1 MAKNSS
7 GTLGTQ
13 DLIFRV
19 AQPNDYQELSR
30 WIVEISQKPEQHCL
44 HSWSGDSAE
53 ALCRQLLIYLEESEL
68 CYVLAF
74 LEDKLVGA
82 MGSEYDQ
89 ELGRGWLHGPHVI
102 TENWDTIA
110 LELFKRLLKE
120 MPSLITTL
128 DAYLN
133 VENVRGRRFYSQQ
146 GFTAREN
153 FSYDYWLLPKDRVI
167 SDESRCGLV
176 EKQHEASFLS
186 LFHATFPTAYYS
198 GERILQMIGRSHQ
211 VFIAAEGKEV
221 LGFVVVSIDES
232 GATGEI
238 QFLGVR
244 EESRGQGHGK
254 RLLLS
259 AIDWLLESA
268 GVSRVC
274 LNVGEE
280 VAHARS
286 LYESV
291 GFKLQSTGVGLKKT

>member
-1 MAKNSS
+1 MKNGTKNSS
-7 GTLGTQ
+7 TQ

-19 AQPNDYQELSR
+19 AQPNDYQELSK

-53 ALCRQLLIYLEESEL
+53 ALCKQLLIYLKESEL
-68 CYVLAF
+68 CYILAF
-74 LEDKLVGA
+74 REDKLVGA

-110 LELFKRLLKE
+110 LELFKRVLKE
-120 MPSLITTL
+120 MPPLITTL

-153 FSYDYWLLPKDRVI
+153 FSYDYGLMPKDRVI
-167 SDESRCGLV
+167 SGERRCGLV
-176 EKQHEASFLS
+176 EKQQEASFLS
-186 LFHATFPTAYYS
+186 LFHAIFPTAYYS
-198 GERILQMIGRSHQ
+198 GERILKMIGSSHQ

-221 LGFVVVSIDES
+221 LGFAVVSIDES
-232 GATGEI
+232 GATSEI

-268 GVSRVC
+268 EVSRVC

-280 VAHARS
+280 KAHARS